1 MPVRPNFVFNF
12 YLMGVAFLVFNK
24 LTQNRQWCSLQ
35 QLWTLILSFDV
46 FDFTILA
53 ILYTDQI
60 LIPTNI
66 KVIKL
71 VCLNLVVVQFS
82 V

>member
-1 MPVRPNFVFNF
+1 MR
-12 YLMGVAFLVFNK
+12 VAFLVFNK